1 MWVFL
6 IRIKLQTKLILLVLQ
21 MLSSNY
27 NNKVDSL
34 FQIPTFTLTMTF
46 CIKSLMML
54 TPLFSMTL
62 LASKDLSPFP
72 SLGGLIWV
80 EETICPKVI
89 SLWVIIPSIWIVS
102 TVAKK
107 KTNTN
112 PMGSTRRN
120 SYFILIVSLSSS
132 NVIIGSWKRR
142 NTIWSK

>member
-1 MWVFL
+1 MCVFL

-62 LASKDLSPFP
+62 LASNLSAFP

-89 SLWVIIPSIWIVS
+89 SL
-102 TVAKK
+102 
-107 KTNTN
+107 
-112 PMGSTRRN
+112 
-120 SYFILIVSLSSS
+120 
-132 NVIIGSWKRR
+132 
-142 NTIWSK
+142 